1 MPAREAHHC
10 QCPACQQP
18 EPHPDRELHARM
30 NLLLSRLDEQQ
41 RRWYAALESHKLG
54 HGGDTLIALITGLHV
69 DTIRRGRE
77 ELAAGLRDRPS
88 DRVRQP
94 GGGRPPVKKKDP
106 DLVPTLLGLVE
117 DVTGGDPQSGAKFV
131 RRSLEALSRELAAAG
146 HPACPATV
154 ARLLREEDFDLR
166 VNVKRFTGPPHPDR
180 DRQFRYLQERVD
192 HFRDRGWPVVS
203 VDAKKAELVGNFKS
217 AGALWCWHPEEVNC
231 HDFRTDAVCRA
242 VPYGVY
248 DVLANRGFVRVGL
261 SANTPAFAVA
271 AVRLWWALLGCKRYA
286 ASGRLLILADAGGSN
301 GCRPRLWKAGLQGQV
316 ADRYGLEVTVCH
328 YPTGASK
335 WNPVEHRL
343 FGPISTN
350 WAGEPLRSVERLLAF
365 VRGTATKTGLAVTA
379 AVDEAVYPKG
389 VRVSDAEMKGLK
401 VRYHDT
407 CPQWN
412 YTLSPRFDPAWN

>member
-1 MPAREAHHC
+1 MPARDVHRC

-18 EPHPDRELHARM
+18 DPHPDREVHAQM

-41 RRWYAALESHKLG
+41 RRWCAALESRRLG
-54 HGGDTLIALITGLHV
+54 HGGDALVALITGLHV

-88 DRVRQP
+88 DRVRKP

-106 DLVPTLLGLVE
+106 ELVPALLGLVE
-117 DVTGGDPQSGAKFV
+117 DVTGGDPQSGARFV
-131 RRSLEALSRELAAAG
+131 RRGLEALSRELSACG
-146 HPACPATV
+146 HTACPKTV

-180 DRQFRYLQERVD
+180 DRQFRYLQGQLD
-192 HFRDRGWPVVS
+192 SFRDRGWPVIS
-203 VDAKKAELVGNFKS
+203 VDAKKAELVGNFKNP
-217 AGALWCWHPEEVNC
+217 GALWCWHPEEVNC
-231 HDFRTDAVCRA
+231 HDFRTDAVGRA
-242 VPYGVY
+242 IPYGVY

-271 AVRLWWALLGCKRYA
+271 AVRAWWALLGCKRY
-286 ASGRLLILADAGGSN
+286 GTCTRLLILADAGGSN
-301 GCRPRLWKAGLQGQV
+301 GCRPRLWKAALQEQV

-335 WNPVEHRL
+335 WNPIEHRL

-350 WAGEPLRSVERLLAF
+350 WAGEPLRTVARLLAF
-365 VRGTATKTGLAVTA
+365 VRGTATRTGLAVTA
-379 AVDEAVYPKG
+379 ALDEAVYPRG
-389 VRVSDAEMKGLK
+389 VRVSSAEMQALK
-401 VRYHDT
+401 VRHHDT

-412 YTLSPRFDPAWN
+412 YTLSPRFDPTWN